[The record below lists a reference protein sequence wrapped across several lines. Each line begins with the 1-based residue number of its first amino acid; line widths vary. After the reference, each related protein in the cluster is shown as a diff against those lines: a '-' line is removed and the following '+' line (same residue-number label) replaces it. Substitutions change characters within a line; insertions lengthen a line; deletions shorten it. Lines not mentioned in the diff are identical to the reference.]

1 MKTYTKRE
9 GKKGYSINASD
20 VPAAINKLG
29 KIEHE
34 SYDLISKI
42 CDDYCKYQEMY
53 GKKCRRQFMLDA
65 QCFRCPLD
73 KLANLILQDDSKE
86 PKPI

>member
-34 SYDLISKI
+34 SYDLISKV
-42 CDDYCKYQEMY
+42 CDNFCKYPERYSGLRTGQY
-53 GKKCRRQFMLDA
+53 MLDA
-65 QCFRCPLD
+65 RCVKCPLD
-73 KLANLILQDDSKE
+73 KLANMILQDDSKE